1 MKIKITHLLLTLGLI
16 TFSVQSQAQDPNF
29 HIYLCFGQ
37 SNMEGQGTIG
47 SQDQTVDNRF
57 QVLQAVDCSNI
68 NRQATEWY
76 PAIPPLCR
84 CWNGLS
90 PADYF
95 GRTLIAS
102 LPSHINVGVVNVA
115 VGGCRIELF
124 DKDIYEDYLDT
135 YKEDWFQNALDSYDR
150 NPYNHLLSL
159 AKQAQEVGVIK
170 GILLHQGESNAGDA
184 QWPTKVKKIYDD
196 LLSDLD
202 METNAIPLLAGEM
215 VHEDQGGSLASMNKI
230 VAQLPEIIPNAHII
244 SSSGCS
250 DKDDNIHFDAAGYR
264 ELGIRYGE
272 KMLSL
277 LEYDANAPILHS
289 ESNTTYSL
297 STVYPNP
304 VDSYGQ
310 IDFSLPKATHVKLK
324 LYNTAG
330 QEVTQIL
337 NKPCTLGHHSI
348 SYDFAS
354 VPRGVYYYRLET
366 NEKMLSKKVLIH

>member
-184 QWPTKVKKIYDD
+184 QWPTKVKKYMMTCYQIW
-196 LLSDLD
+196 
-202 METNAIPLLAGEM
+202 IWKP
-215 VHEDQGGSLASMNKI
+215 
-230 VAQLPEIIPNAHII
+230 
-244 SSSGCS
+244 
-250 DKDDNIHFDAAGYR
+250 
-264 ELGIRYGE
+264 
-272 KMLSL
+272 MLSL
-277 LEYDANAPILHS
+277 
-289 ESNTTYSL
+289 YSL
-297 STVYPNP
+297 EKWYTK
-304 VDSYGQ
+304 
-310 IDFSLPKATHVKLK
+310 IK
-324 LYNTAG
+324 
-330 QEVTQIL
+330 
-337 NKPCTLGHHSI
+337 
-348 SYDFAS
+348 
-354 VPRGVYYYRLET
+354 GVA
-366 NEKMLSKKVLIH
+366 